1 MYKKLVSLVLATVMV
16 LGMLAGCSS
25 NTEDI
30 DVEAADTEATS
41 RVALTLTMWL
51 PSENTT
57 PEAEEAV
64 SAALNRL
71 TQAKY
76 DTALELKWIP
86 RAQYA
91 DAVDARMQE
100 ITDMIE
106 AEEQAAEEYRKWV
119 KEQKAQGIEVEEPV
133 EEEETEE
140 TLPLEDETIVNELG
154 ITITKYPEVGPKQF
168 DIFLVTSYQ
177 QYNDYIENELI
188 QQLDGELSGNSKLL
202 KTYIYP
208 TFLDLAN
215 VSGTYAIPNNHPVG
229 EYQYLLVNK
238 ELVDQYD
245 YDPDSLT
252 SVLKCGEFIKDIG
265 NQVKAGKLEGVVPLL
280 GEVEAS
286 NMHYFGLNEDKQEW
300 SMIANQITNSMNYSS
315 PCIPKSIFSTNVYI
329 NTVGLMKELGELGY
343 IGDGT
348 VKDGQKFAVGVIPGD
363 PTTIAEYEDEY
374 YVKTYSK
381 PMMTEEDVF
390 GAMFAVS
397 SYSKSLAR
405 SMEIITYLNTST
417 DIRTILQYG
426 AQGVHWDYT
435 AEDNRDTIKILSKD
449 YQMRLTDTGNVY
461 MTYPGAGRPMSDWDA
476 GKAMNLD
483 MISSPFIK
491 FPGIVTEENTPYLK
505 ELVELSKEYKA
516 RMEAC
521 PFAEWDDFVTE
532 VKKEIKANEL
542 ISKNL
547 LDNSGEVSTSI
558 LGFYNDWHD
567 EYYPN

>member
-1 MYKKLVSLVLATVMV
+1 MYKKLVSLVLAAIMAV
-16 LGMLAGCSS
+16 GMLAGCSQ
-25 NTEDI
+25 NTEDV
-30 DVEAADTEATS
+30 DVESADTEATS

-51 PSENTT
+51 PCENAT
-57 PEAEEAV
+57 PEAQEAV
-64 SAALNRL
+64 SAAVNRL

-76 DTALELKWIP
+76 DTALEMKFIP
-86 RAQYA
+86 RDQYR
-91 DAVDARMQE
+91 DAVEARIQE
-100 ITDMIE
+100 INDMIE

-119 KEQKAQGIEVEEPV
+119 KEQKAQGITVEET

-177 QYNDYIENELI
+177 QYYDYIENEWI

-215 VSGTYAIPNNHPVG
+215 VGGTYAIPNNHPVG

-245 YDPDSLT
+245 YDPDSLS

-280 GEVEAS
+280 GEIEAS

-300 SMIANQITNSMNYSS
+300 SMIANQITNSMSYFS

-329 NTVGLMKELGELGY
+329 NTVGLMKELKELGY
-343 IGDGT
+343 VGDGT
-348 VKDGQKFAVGVIPGD
+348 VKDGEKFAVGVIPGD
-363 PTTIAEYEDEY
+363 PASIAEYEDDY
-374 YVKTYSK
+374 YVKVYSK
-381 PMMTEEDVF
+381 PMMTEEDVY

-405 SMEIITYLNTST
+405 SMEIVTYLNTSS

-435 AEDNRDTIKILSKD
+435 SEENRDTIKILSKD
-449 YQMRLTDTGNVY
+449 YQMRITDTGNVY
-461 MTYPGAGRPMSDWDA
+461 MTYPDAGRPMSDWDT
-476 GKAMNLD
+476 GKQMNLD

-491 FPGIVTEENTPYLK
+491 FPGVVTEENKPFLE
-505 ELVELSKEYKA
+505 ELVTLSKEYKE
-516 RMEAC
+516 RMDAC

-547 LDNSGEVSTSI
+547 LDNTGEVSTSI

-567 EYYPN
+567 ENYPS

>member
-1 MYKKLVSLVLATVMV
+1 MYKKLVSLVLAAVLV

-51 PSENTT
+51 PCENVT
-57 PEAEEAV
+57 PEAAEAV
-64 SAALNRL
+64 SAAVNRL

-76 DTALELKWIP
+76 DTALEMKFIP
-86 RAQYA
+86 RDQYA
-91 DAVDARMQE
+91 EAVEAEMNR
-100 ITDMIE
+100 ITTMIE
-106 AEEQAAEEYRKWV
+106 EEEQAAEEYRKWV
-119 KEQKAQGIEVEEPV
+119 KEQKAQGITVEET
-133 EEEETEE
+133 EEETEE

-177 QYNDYIENELI
+177 QYYDYIENELI
-188 QQLDGELSGNSKLL
+188 QQLDGELSGSSKLM

-208 TFLDLAN
+208 TYLELAN
-215 VSGTYAIPNNHPVG
+215 VSGTYAIPNNHPVSEG
-229 EYQYLLVNK
+229 QYLLVNK
-238 ELVDQYD
+238 ELVDKYD
-245 YDPDSLT
+245 YDADSL
-252 SVLKCGEFIKDIG
+252 SSLLKCKDFIIDIG
-265 NQVKAGKLEGVVPLL
+265 NQVKNGKLEGVVPLL

-300 SMIANQITNSMNYSS
+300 SLIGNQITNSMSYSS

-329 NTVGLMKELGELGY
+329 NTVGLMKELTELGY
-343 IGDGT
+343 VGDGT
-348 VKDGQKFAVGVIPGD
+348 LKDGEKFAVGVIPGD
-363 PTTIAEYEDEY
+363 PSSIAEYEDEY
-374 YVKTYSK
+374 YIKTYSK
-381 PMMTEEDVF
+381 PMMVEEDVF
-390 GAMFAVS
+390 GAMFCVS
-397 SYSKSLAR
+397 TYSKSLAR
-405 SMEIITYLNTST
+405 SMEIITYLNTSS
-417 DIRTILQYG
+417 DIRTVLQYG

-435 AEDNRDTIKILSKD
+435 SEDNHDTIKILSKD
-449 YQMRLTDTGNVY
+449 YKMRITDTGNVY
-461 MTYPGAGRPMSDWDA
+461 MTYPGEGRPMSDWDT
-476 GKAMNLD
+476 GKQMNLD
-483 MISSPFIK
+483 MMSSPFIK
-491 FPGIVTEENTPYLK
+491 FPGVVTEENKQYLE

-516 RMEAC
+516 RMDAC

-532 VKKEIKANEL
+532 IKKEIKANEL

-567 EYYPN
+567 ENYPS

>member
-1 MYKKLVSLVLATVMV
+1 MYKKLVSLVLAAVMV
-16 LGMLAGCSS
+16 LGMLAGCSQS
-25 NTEDI
+25 GEDI
-30 DVEAADTEATS
+30 DVESADTEATS

-51 PSENTT
+51 PCEKTT

-64 SAALNRL
+64 SAAVNRL

-76 DTALELKWIP
+76 DTALEMKFIP
-86 RAQYA
+86 RDQYKQ
-91 DAVDARMQE
+91 AVEDRMGE
-100 ITDMIE
+100 ITAMIE
-106 AEEQAAEEYRKWV
+106 EEELAAEEYRKWV
-119 KEQKAQGIEVEEPV
+119 KEQKAQGIEIEVP

-168 DIFLVTSYQ
+168 DIFLITDYQ
-177 QYNDYIENELI
+177 QYYDYIENELI
-188 QQLDGELSGNSKLL
+188 QQLDGELSGNSKLM

-208 TFLDLAN
+208 TYLDLAN
-215 VSGTYAIPNNHPVG
+215 ISGTYAIPNNHPVG

-245 YDPDSLT
+245 YDPDSLS

-265 NQVKAGKLEGVVPLL
+265 NQVKKGNLEGVVPLL

-286 NMHYFGLNEDKQEW
+286 NMHYFGLHEDKQEW

-329 NTVGLMKELGELGY
+329 NTVGLMKELKELGY
-343 IGDGT
+343 VGDGT
-348 VKDGQKFAVGVIPGD
+348 VKDGEKFAVGVVAGD
-363 PTTIAEYEDEY
+363 PSTVAEYEDEY

-435 AEDNRDTIKILSKD
+435 SEDNHDTIKILSKD

-461 MTYPGAGRPMSDWDA
+461 MTYPGEGRPMSDWDT
-476 GKAMNLD
+476 GKQMNLD

-491 FPGIVTEENTPYLK
+491 FPGVVTEENKPFLE
-505 ELVELSKEYKA
+505 ELVELSKQYKE
-516 RMEAC
+516 RMDAC

-532 VKKEIKANEL
+532 IKKEIKANEL

-567 EYYPN
+567 ENYPS

>member
-1 MYKKLVSLVLATVMV
+1 MYKKLVSLVLAAIMAV
-16 LGMLAGCSS
+16 GMLAGCSQ
-25 NTEDI
+25 NTEDV
-30 DVEAADTEATS
+30 DVESADTEATS

-51 PSENTT
+51 PCENAT
-57 PEAEEAV
+57 PEAQEAV
-64 SAALNRL
+64 SAAVNRL

-76 DTALELKWIP
+76 DTALEMKFIP
-86 RAQYA
+86 RDQYR
-91 DAVDARMQE
+91 DAVEARIQE
-100 ITDMIE
+100 INDMIE

-119 KEQKAQGIEVEEPV
+119 KEQKAQGITVEET

-177 QYNDYIENELI
+177 QYYDYIENEWI

-208 TFLDLAN
+208 TYLDLAN
-215 VSGTYAIPNNHPVG
+215 VGGTYAIPNNHPVG

-245 YDPDSLT
+245 YDPDSLS

-280 GEVEAS
+280 GEIEAS

-300 SMIANQITNSMNYSS
+300 SMIANQITNSMSYFS

-329 NTVGLMKELGELGY
+329 NTVGLMKELKELGY
-343 IGDGT
+343 VGDGT
-348 VKDGQKFAVGVIPGD
+348 VKDGEKFAVGVIPGD
-363 PTTIAEYEDEY
+363 PASIAEYEDDY
-374 YVKTYSK
+374 YVKVYSK
-381 PMMTEEDVF
+381 PMMTEEDVY

-405 SMEIITYLNTST
+405 SMEIVTYLNTSS

-435 AEDNRDTIKILSKD
+435 SEENRDTIKILSSD
-449 YQMRLTDTGNVY
+449 YKMRITDTGNVY
-461 MTYPGAGRPMSDWDA
+461 MTYPDAGRPMSDWDT
-476 GKAMNLD
+476 GKQMNLD

-491 FPGIVTEENTPYLK
+491 FPGVVTEENKPFLE
-505 ELVELSKEYKA
+505 ELVALSKEYKE
-516 RMEAC
+516 RMDAC

-547 LDNSGEVSTSI
+547 LDNTGEVSTSI

-567 EYYPN
+567 ENYPS

>member
-1 MYKKLVSLVLATVMV
+1 MYKKLVSLVLAAIMAV
-16 LGMLAGCSS
+16 GMLAGCSQ
-25 NTEDI
+25 NTEDV
-30 DVEAADTEATS
+30 DVESADTEATS

-51 PSENTT
+51 PCENAT
-57 PEAEEAV
+57 PEAQEAV
-64 SAALNRL
+64 SAAVNRL

-76 DTALELKWIP
+76 DTALEMKFIP
-86 RAQYA
+86 RDQYR
-91 DAVDARMQE
+91 DAVEARIQE
-100 ITDMIE
+100 INDMIE

-119 KEQKAQGIEVEEPV
+119 KEQKAQGITVEET

-177 QYNDYIENELI
+177 QYYDYIENEWI

-208 TFLDLAN
+208 TYLDLAN
-215 VSGTYAIPNNHPVG
+215 VGGTYAIPNNHPVG

-245 YDPDSLT
+245 YDPDSLS

-280 GEVEAS
+280 GEIEAS

-300 SMIANQITNSMNYSS
+300 SMIANQITNSMSYSS

-329 NTVGLMKELGELGY
+329 NTVGLMKELKELGY
-343 IGDGT
+343 VGDGT
-348 VKDGQKFAVGVIPGD
+348 VKDGEKFAVGVIPGD
-363 PTTIAEYEDEY
+363 PASIAEYEDDY
-374 YVKTYSK
+374 YVKVYSK
-381 PMMTEEDVF
+381 PMMTEEDVY

-405 SMEIITYLNTST
+405 SMEIVTYLNTSS

-435 AEDNRDTIKILSKD
+435 SEENRDTIKILSSD
-449 YQMRLTDTGNVY
+449 YKMRITDTGNVY
-461 MTYPGAGRPMSDWDA
+461 MTYPDAGRPMSDWDT
-476 GKAMNLD
+476 GKQMNLD

-491 FPGIVTEENTPYLK
+491 FPGVVTEENKPFLE
-505 ELVELSKEYKA
+505 ELVALSKEYKE
-516 RMEAC
+516 RMDAC

-547 LDNSGEVSTSI
+547 LDNTGEVSTSI

-567 EYYPN
+567 ENYPS

>member
-1 MYKKLVSLVLATVMV
+1 MYKKLVSLVLAAVMV
-16 LGMLAGCSS
+16 LGMLAGCS
-25 NTEDI
+25 NNNEDI

-51 PSENTT
+51 PCENIT

-64 SAALNRL
+64 SAAVNRL

-76 DTALELKWIP
+76 DTALDMRFIP
-86 RAQYA
+86 RDQYA
-91 DAVDARMQE
+91 DAVEARINE
-100 ITDMIE
+100 IAEMIE

-119 KEQKAQGIEVEEPV
+119 KEQKAAGITVEETK
-133 EEEETEE
+133 EEETEE

-154 ITITKYPEVGPKQF
+154 ITITKYPEVGEKQF

-177 QYNDYIENELI
+177 QYNDYIENEWI
-188 QQLDGELSGNSKLL
+188 QQLDGELSGSSKLL

-208 TFLDLAN
+208 TYLDLAN
-215 VSGTYAIPNNHPVG
+215 ISGTYAIPNNHPVG

-238 ELVDQYD
+238 ELVEQYD

-252 SVLKCGEFIKDIG
+252 SVLKCGEFIVDIG
-265 NQVKAGKLEGVVPLL
+265 NQVKNGKLENVVPLL

-286 NMHYFGLNEDKQEW
+286 NMHYFGINEDKQEW

-329 NTVGLMKELGELGY
+329 NTVGLMKQLNELGY
-343 IGDGT
+343 VGDGT
-348 VKDGQKFAVGVIPGD
+348 VKDGEKFAVGVIPGD
-363 PTTIAEYEDEY
+363 PSTIAEYEDEY
-374 YVKTYSK
+374 YINTYSK

-397 SYSKSLAR
+397 GYSKSLAR

-417 DIRTILQYG
+417 DIRTVLQYG
-426 AQGVHWDYT
+426 VQGVHWDYT
-435 AEDNRDTIKILSKD
+435 SEDNKDTIKILSND
-449 YQMRLTDTGNVY
+449 YQMRITDTGNVY
-461 MTYPGAGRPMSDWDA
+461 LTYPGAGRPMSDWDA

-491 FPGIVTEENTPYLK
+491 WPGCVTEENTPYLE

-521 PFAEWDDFVTE
+521 PYAEWDDFVTE
-532 VKKEIKANEL
+532 IKKEIKANDL

-547 LDNSGEVSTSI
+547 LDNSGDVPTSV
-558 LGFYNDWHD
+558 LSFYNDWHD
-567 EYYPN
+567 ENYPS

>member
-1 MYKKLVSLVLATVMV
+1 MYKKLVSLVLAAIMAV
-16 LGMLAGCSS
+16 GMLAGCSQ
-25 NTEDI
+25 NAEDV
-30 DVEAADTEATS
+30 DVESADTEATS

-51 PSENTT
+51 PCENAT
-57 PEAEEAV
+57 PEAQEAV
-64 SAALNRL
+64 SAAVNRL

-76 DTALELKWIP
+76 DTALEMKFIP
-86 RAQYA
+86 RDQYR
-91 DAVDARMQE
+91 DAVEARIQE
-100 ITDMIE
+100 INDMIE

-119 KEQKAQGIEVEEPV
+119 KEQKAQGITVEET

-177 QYNDYIENELI
+177 QYYDYIENEWI

-215 VSGTYAIPNNHPVG
+215 VGGTYAIPNNHPVG

-245 YDPDSLT
+245 YDPDSLS

-280 GEVEAS
+280 GEIEAS

-300 SMIANQITNSMNYSS
+300 SMIANQITNSMSYSS

-329 NTVGLMKELGELGY
+329 NTVGLMKELKELGY
-343 IGDGT
+343 VGDGT
-348 VKDGQKFAVGVIPGD
+348 VKDGEKFAVGVIPGD
-363 PTTIAEYEDEY
+363 PASIAEYEDDY
-374 YVKTYSK
+374 YVKVYSK
-381 PMMTEEDVF
+381 PMMTEEDVY

-405 SMEIITYLNTST
+405 SMEIVTYLNTSS

-435 AEDNRDTIKILSKD
+435 SEENRDTIKILSKD
-449 YQMRLTDTGNVY
+449 YQMRITDTGNVY
-461 MTYPGAGRPMSDWDA
+461 MTYPDAGRPMSDWDT
-476 GKAMNLD
+476 GKQMNLD

-491 FPGIVTEENTPYLK
+491 FPGVVTEENKPFLE
-505 ELVELSKEYKA
+505 ELVELSKQYKE
-516 RMEAC
+516 RMDAC

-547 LDNSGEVSTSI
+547 LDNTGEVSTSI

-567 EYYPN
+567 ENYPS

>member
-1 MYKKLVSLVLATVMV
+1 MYKKLVSLVLATVML

-51 PSENTT
+51 PCEKVT
-57 PEAEEAV
+57 PEAAEQV
-64 SAALNRL
+64 SAAVNRL

-76 DTALELKWIP
+76 DTALEMKFIP
-86 RAQYA
+86 RDEYA
-91 DAVDARMQE
+91 AAVEARMNE
-100 ITDMIE
+100 ITEMIE
-106 AEEQAAEEYRKWV
+106 AEEEAAEEYRKWI
-119 KEQKAQGIEVEEPV
+119 KEQKAAGIEVEET

-177 QYNDYIENELI
+177 QYNDYIENEWI
-188 QQLDGELSGNSKLL
+188 QQLDGELSGSSKLL

-208 TFLDLAN
+208 TYLDLAN
-215 VSGTYAIPNNHPVG
+215 ISGTYAIPNNHPVG

-238 ELVDQYD
+238 ELVEQYD

-252 SVLKCGEFIKDIG
+252 SVLKCGEFIVDIG
-265 NQVKAGKLEGVVPLL
+265 NQVKNGKLENVVPLL

-286 NMHYFGLNEDKQEW
+286 NMHYFGINEDKQEW

-329 NTVGLMKELGELGY
+329 NTVGLMKQLNELGY
-343 IGDGT
+343 VGDGT
-348 VKDGQKFAVGVIPGD
+348 VKDGEKFAVGVIPGD
-363 PTTIAEYEDEY
+363 PSTIAQYEDEY
-374 YVKTYSK
+374 YINTYSK

-397 SYSKSLAR
+397 GYSKSLAR

-417 DIRTILQYG
+417 DIRTVLQYG
-426 AQGVHWDYT
+426 VQGVHWDYT
-435 AEDNRDTIKILSKD
+435 SEDNKDTIKILSND
-449 YQMRLTDTGNVY
+449 YQMRITDTGNVY
-461 MTYPGAGRPMSDWDA
+461 LTYPGAGRPMSDWDA

-491 FPGIVTEENTPYLK
+491 WPGCVTEENTPYLE

-521 PFAEWDDFVTE
+521 PYAEWDDFVTE
-532 VKKEIKANEL
+532 IKKEIKANDL

-547 LDNSGEVSTSI
+547 LDNSGDVPTSV
-558 LGFYNDWHD
+558 LSFYNDWHD
-567 EYYPN
+567 ENYPS

>member
-1 MYKKLVSLVLATVMV
+1 MYKKLVSLVLAAIMAV
-16 LGMLAGCSS
+16 GMLAGCSQ
-25 NTEDI
+25 NTEDV
-30 DVEAADTEATS
+30 DVESADTEATS

-51 PSENTT
+51 PCENAT
-57 PEAEEAV
+57 PEAQEAV
-64 SAALNRL
+64 SAAVNRL

-76 DTALELKWIP
+76 DTALEMKFIP
-86 RAQYA
+86 RDQYR
-91 DAVDARMQE
+91 DAVEARIQE
-100 ITDMIE
+100 INDMIE

-119 KEQKAQGIEVEEPV
+119 KEQKAQGITVEET

-177 QYNDYIENELI
+177 QYYDYIENEWI

-215 VSGTYAIPNNHPVG
+215 VGGTYAIPNNHPVG

-245 YDPDSLT
+245 YDPDSLS

-280 GEVEAS
+280 GEIEAS

-300 SMIANQITNSMNYSS
+300 SMIANQITNSMAYFS

-329 NTVGLMKELGELGY
+329 NTVGLMKELKELGY
-343 IGDGT
+343 VGDGT
-348 VKDGQKFAVGVIPGD
+348 VKDGEKFAVGVIPGD
-363 PTTIAEYEDEY
+363 PASIAEYEDDY
-374 YVKTYSK
+374 YVKVYSK
-381 PMMTEEDVF
+381 PMMTEEDVY

-405 SMEIITYLNTST
+405 SMEIVTYLNTSS

-435 AEDNRDTIKILSKD
+435 SEENRDTIKILSND
-449 YQMRLTDTGNVY
+449 YKMRITDTGNVY
-461 MTYPGAGRPMSDWDA
+461 MTYPDAGRPMSDWDT
-476 GKAMNLD
+476 GKQMNLD

-491 FPGIVTEENTPYLK
+491 FPGVVTEENKPFLE
-505 ELVELSKEYKA
+505 ELVTLSKEYKE
-516 RMEAC
+516 RMDAC

-547 LDNSGEVSTSI
+547 LDNTGEVSTSI

-567 EYYPN
+567 ENYPS